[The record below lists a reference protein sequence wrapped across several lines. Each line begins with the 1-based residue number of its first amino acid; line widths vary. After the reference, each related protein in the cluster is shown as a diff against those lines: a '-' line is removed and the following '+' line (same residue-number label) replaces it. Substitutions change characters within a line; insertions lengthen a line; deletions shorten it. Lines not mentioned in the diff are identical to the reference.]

1 MSKIYP
7 GGSFELKELIHIK
20 CTEWACK
27 RFSIN
32 MIVSR
37 LLTAK
42 KKKKGIITPHPPTP
56 GKMVAFAFL
65 LAFSYYLK
73 ST

>member
-1 MSKIYP
+1 MGMQEVLNKYDC
-7 GGSFELKELIHIK
+7 IK
-20 CTEWACK
+20 APN
-27 RFSIN
+27 SQ
-32 MIVSR
+32 
-37 LLTAK
+37 